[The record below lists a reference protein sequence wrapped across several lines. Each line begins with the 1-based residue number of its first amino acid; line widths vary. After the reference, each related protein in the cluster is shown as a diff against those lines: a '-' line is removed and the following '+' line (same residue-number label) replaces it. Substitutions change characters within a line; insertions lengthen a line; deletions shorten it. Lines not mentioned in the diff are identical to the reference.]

1 VRLQAKRAGRSAF
14 APDEAID
21 PRAIREAALGLLA
34 RRDHATH
41 ELERK
46 LMERGFDV
54 AAITPVLAELAAE
67 HFLDDERYVEH
78 FVAYHAARGQGPMR
92 IAAELRQVGIPAES
106 VDRQLGAIA
115 DWRER
120 ARTVRRKKFGAG
132 LPKDFKGR
140 ARQARFLEYRGFLAD
155 HIRAALEGEIEGVV
169 PP

>member
-1 VRLQAKRAGRSAF
+1 VRLQAKRAGRA
-14 APDEAID
+14 ALEPEEAVD
-21 PRAIREAALGLLA
+21 PRAIREAAVGLLA
-34 RRDHATH
+34 RRDHATR

-46 LMERGFDV
+46 LQERGFD
-54 AAITPVLAELAAE
+54 AEAITAVLTELTAQ

-78 FVAYHAARGQGPMR
+78 FIAYHAARGQGPMR
-92 IAAELRQVGIPAES
+92 IASELRQVGVTAES
-106 VDRQLGAIA
+106 IDRQLGAVA

-155 HIRAALEGEIEGVV
+155 HIRAALEGDFEGAIA
-169 PP
+169 P